1 MKVNKA
7 NEFYKILERKAIYPV
22 FQPIVNLQTG
32 RVSGY
37 EALSRIDRSSTTLTI
52 SDLFVIAEQ
61 VGCVWKLE
69 KLCRNKALKAAVEKP
84 ENVKLFLNV
93 DGNIIQDKAFIQGFT
108 NRRAMKAGVPASDI
122 VFEITERSDI
132 ENYQI
137 LQQIM
142 KHYADQGYEI
152 ALDDVG
158 AGHLGLNRVVNTT
171 PGDYLKADIELVRD
185 IHKYKK
191 KEIMMKLLLDY
202 CNATGAIL
210 IAEGIETV
218 QELECLHSLGV
229 ALRPGIFLGK
239 PERAFGNISAE
250 SEEILERLNGRKNI
264 LFLDISGK

>member
-7 NEFYKILERKAIYPV
+7 DEFYKILERKAIYPV

-37 EALSRIDRSSTTLTI
+37 EALSRIDRSSTTLMI

-61 VGCVWKLE
+61 LGCVWKLE

-84 ENVKLFLNV
+84 EKVKLFLNV

-108 NRRAMKAGVPASDI
+108 NRKAMKAGVPASDI

-158 AGHLGLNRVVNTT
+158 AGHSGLNRNGSIDNTKKMVLE
-171 PGDYLKADIELVRD
+171 GLSEALHVSVEWLKGETDAVSYTHLR
-185 IHKYKK
+185 
-191 KEIMMKLLLDY
+191 
-202 CNATGAIL
+202 L
-210 IAEGIETV
+210 IA
-218 QELECLHSLGV
+218 C
-229 ALRPGIFLGK
+229 F
-239 PERAFGNISAE
+239 
-250 SEEILERLNGRKNI
+250 
-264 LFLDISGK
+264 

>member
-7 NEFYKILERKAIYPV
+7 DEFYKILERKAIYPV

-61 VGCVWKLE
+61 LGCVWKLE

-108 NRRAMKAGVPASDI
+108 NRKAMKAGVPASDI

-158 AGHLGLNRVVNTT
+158 AGHSGLNRVVNTT
-171 PGDYLKADIELVRD
+171 PDYLKADIELVRD

-218 QELECLHSLGV
+218 QKLECLHSLGV
-229 ALRPGIFLGK
+229 HYGQGFFLGK

-250 SEEILERLNGRKNI
+250 SEEILERLNRRKNI